1 MVPDKQVYVLGW
13 SMMLIKESVDRM
25 PNWDTKEHEISTFV
39 WL

>member
-25 PNWDTKEHEISTFV
+25 PNWDPKEHGV
-39 WL
+39 LMYVC